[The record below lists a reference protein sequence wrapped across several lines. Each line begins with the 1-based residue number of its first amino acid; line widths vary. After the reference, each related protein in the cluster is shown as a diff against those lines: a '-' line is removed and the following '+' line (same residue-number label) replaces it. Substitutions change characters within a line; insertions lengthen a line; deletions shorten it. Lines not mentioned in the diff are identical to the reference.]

1 MTGYIDKDID
11 ELSEDFTTP
20 VVSTTSEHMS
30 RINKSGKCLNQE
42 RYILFHKLVLKVL
55 FASNNARLY
64 IYTTVE
70 FLTTRVPES
79 DEDDRKTL

>member
-30 RINKSGKCLNQE
+30 RINKSGKCLN
-42 RYILFHKLVLKVL
+42 
-55 FASNNARLY
+55 
-64 IYTTVE
+64 
-70 FLTTRVPES
+70 
-79 DEDDRKTL
+79 